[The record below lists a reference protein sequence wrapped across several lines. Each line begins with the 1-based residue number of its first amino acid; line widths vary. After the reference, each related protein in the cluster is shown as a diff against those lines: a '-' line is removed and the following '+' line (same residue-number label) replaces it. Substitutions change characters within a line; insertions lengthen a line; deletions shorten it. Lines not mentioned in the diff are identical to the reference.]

1 MDLLSDPT
9 VSNEWHV
16 VAASKSVDEGS
27 VLSAQVL
34 GQSLVIWRSEGQVLV
49 WMDLCIHRGAKL
61 SLGQI
66 KDGCLE
72 CPYHGWRYDA
82 SAQCVKIPAQPEG
95 MAISKKAKAFPVRSM
110 ERWGAVWV
118 CFGEN
123 PVELPFVAELDKPTA
138 PIQLSAH
145 PIRAKGPRV
154 VENYLDF
161 SHLPFIHGGYLGD
174 PDQPLVEDYKVER
187 NEDGLFAK
195 DLRIFQ
201 PDPDGSGKPGMV
213 SYDYYCYRPLI
224 ASFTKMKMRSIL
236 AVTPVDEANSMAWL
250 IGTNED
256 RVDLSDEDYFKW
268 SELIIGQDAVI
279 VESQR
284 PELLPLDLQE
294 ELHFY
299 FDRLAIA
306 YRRWLKELNW
316 TYGTR

>member
-1 MDLLSDPT
+1 MELLSDPK
-9 VSNEWHV
+9 VSNEWHI
-16 VAASKSVDEGS
+16 VASVKSVSEGV
-27 VLSAQVL
+27 VLSAKVL
-34 GQSLVIWRSEGQVLV
+34 GQSLVIWRHEGAIQVWL
-49 WMDLCIHRGAKL
+49 DLCIHRGSKL

-72 CPYHGWRYDA
+72 CPYHGWRYEE
-82 SAQCVKIPAQPEG
+82 SGRCVHIPAQPES

-118 CFGEN
+118 CFGDQ
-123 PVELPFVAELDKPTA
+123 PVEIPVVPELDAPTA
-138 PIQLSAH
+138 KIQLSSH
-145 PIRAKGPRV
+145 PIKAKGPRV

-161 SHLPFIHGGYLGD
+161 SHLPFIHRGYLGD
-174 PDQPLVEDYKVER
+174 PDQPMVEDYKVER
-187 NEDGLFAK
+187 NADGLYAK
-195 DLRIFQ
+195 NLRIFQ
-201 PDPDGSGKPGMV
+201 PDPDGSGKPGIV

-224 ASFTKMKMRSIL
+224 ASFKKMQMRSVL
-236 AVTPVDEANSMAWL
+236 TVTPVDEETSIAWL
-250 IGTNED
+250 IGNNPGLD
-256 RVDLSDEDYFKW
+256 ISDEEYTKW
-268 SELIIGQDAVI
+268 SDLIIGQDAVI

-306 YRRWLKELNW
+306 YRRWLKELGW